1 MNRRSLREQVF
12 KLLFRAEFNT
22 PEEMPEQEKFF
33 FESGDFVATP
43 EDQAKISEKCTK
55 ILALI
60 PELDQEISE
69 KLEGWKIGRLGKVE
83 LAILRLAL
91 YEIRYDDDPIPE
103 ISDDEVLLRVLSKK
117 FGQDNSGQFINGILA
132 KFARQ

>member
-33 FESGDFVATP
+33 FESGDIVATP
-43 EDQAKISEKCTK
+43 EDQAKIIEKCEK
-55 ILALI
+55 IVAMI

-69 KLEGWKIGRLGKVE
+69 KLEGWKISRLGKVE

-91 YEIRYDDDPIPE
+91 YEIRYDDGVPTGAAINE
-103 ISDDEVLLRVLSKK
+103 AVELAKK

-132 KFARQ
+132 KFAQQ

>member
-69 KLEGWKIGRLGKVE
+69 KLEGWKIDRLGKVDLTILRMAVYELKYMPEVPVGAAINEAVE
-83 LAILRLAL
+83 LA
-91 YEIRYDDDPIPE
+91 
-103 ISDDEVLLRVLSKK
+103 KK

>member
-22 PEEMPEQEKFF
+22 PEEMPEQVKLF
-33 FESGDFVATP
+33 FESGDIVATP

-55 ILALI
+55 IVALI
-60 PELDQEISE
+60 PELDREISE

-91 YEIRYDDDPIPE
+91 YEIRYDDDVPTGAAINE
-103 ISDDEVLLRVLSKK
+103 AVELAKK

>member
-1 MNRRSLREQVF
+1 MNSRSLREQVF

-22 PEEMPEQEKFF
+22 PEEMPAQEKLF

-91 YEIRYDDDPIPE
+91 YEIRYDDDVPTGAAINE
-103 ISDDEVLLRVLSKK
+103 AVELAKK

>member
-43 EDQAKISEKCTK
+43 EDQAKISEKCAK

-91 YEIRYDDDPIPE
+91 YEIRYDDDVPTGAAINE
-103 ISDDEVLLRVLSKK
+103 AVELAKK

>member
-69 KLEGWKIGRLGKVE
+69 KLQGWKIGRLGKVE

-91 YEIRYDDDPIPE
+91 YEIRYDDDVPTGAAINE
-103 ISDDEVLLRVLSKK
+103 AVELAKK

>member
-55 ILALI
+55 ILAMI

-91 YEIRYDDDPIPE
+91 YEIRYDDDVPTGAAINE
-103 ISDDEVLLRVLSKK
+103 AVELAKK

>member
-1 MNRRSLREQVF
+1 MRAVISWPRPKTRQRSAKNARR
-12 KLLFRAEFNT
+12 
-22 PEEMPEQEKFF
+22 
-33 FESGDFVATP
+33 
-43 EDQAKISEKCTK
+43 KIV
-55 ILALI
+55 ALI
-60 PELDQEISE
+60 PELDREISE

-91 YEIRYDDDPIPE
+91 YEIRYDDDVPTGAAINE
-103 ISDDEVLLRVLSKK
+103 AVELAKK

>member
-91 YEIRYDDDPIPE
+91 YEIRYDDDVPTGAAINE
-103 ISDDEVLLRVLSKK
+103 AVELAKK

-132 KFARQ
+132 KFARE

>member
-69 KLEGWKIGRLGKVE
+69 KLEGWKIGRRGKVE

-91 YEIRYDDDPIPE
+91 YEIRYDDDVPTGAAINE
-103 ISDDEVLLRVLSKK
+103 AVELAKK

>member
-69 KLEGWKIGRLGKVE
+69 NLEGWKIGRLGKVE

-91 YEIRYDDDPIPE
+91 YEIRYDDSVPTGAAINE
-103 ISDDEVLLRVLSKK
+103 AVELAKK

-132 KFARQ
+132 KFAQQ

>member
-12 KLLFRAEFNT
+12 KLLFRAEFK
-22 PEEMPEQEKFF
+22 MPEQEKFF

-91 YEIRYDDDPIPE
+91 YEIRYDDDVPTGAAINDAVE
-103 ISDDEVLLRVLSKK
+103 LAKK

>member
-22 PEEMPEQEKFF
+22 PEEMPEQVKLF
-33 FESGDFVATP
+33 FESGDIVATP

-55 ILALI
+55 IVALI

-91 YEIRYDDDPIPE
+91 YEIRYDDDVPTGAAINE
-103 ISDDEVLLRVLSKK
+103 AVELAKK

>member
-60 PELDQEISE
+60 PELDREISE

-91 YEIRYDDDPIPE
+91 YEIRYDDDVPTGAAINE
-103 ISDDEVLLRVLSKK
+103 AVELAKK

>member
-1 MNRRSLREQVF
+1 EQV
-12 KLLFRAEFNT
+12 KL
-22 PEEMPEQEKFF
+22 F
-33 FESGDFVATP
+33 FESGDIVATP

-55 ILALI
+55 IVALI
-60 PELDQEISE
+60 PELDREISE

-91 YEIRYDDDPIPE
+91 YEIRYDDDVPTGAAINE
-103 ISDDEVLLRVLSKK
+103 AVELAKK

>member
-22 PEEMPEQEKFF
+22 PEEMPEQEKFC

-43 EDQAKISEKCTK
+43 EDEAKISEKCTK

-91 YEIRYDDDPIPE
+91 YEIRYDDDVPTGAAINE
-103 ISDDEVLLRVLSKK
+103 AVELAKK